1 MHCERTLNNL
11 PHLVV
16 EENSKITDV
25 VSDGMSRRAILEHLR
40 TCQDCQ
46 REYEA
51 LWNTAS
57 MLESVDE
64 PAVPPELVGNIQ
76 QRIRERHQQKQL
88 AVFANPLAWCLN
100 RLKLNLSPRLVN
112 ATTLLFFLIASG
124 FMMKLA
130 FFTNPPEPESGLIAM
145 KKNMIQNI
153 KISASP
159 WAGLKDVQISPE
171 EGRMAQQ
178 SAIAPKNAYNDF
190 FSPTSIG
197 TRAWHADY
205 ADANRQIGQT
215 SGAGYSRGAASE
227 KLTVFW
233 NQIKTDL

>member
-1 MHCERTLNNL
+1 MNCEQTLNNL

-25 VSDGMSRRAILEHLR
+25 VSDGVSRRAILEHLR

-64 PAVPPELVGNIQ
+64 PAVPPELANNIQ
-76 QRIRERHQQKQL
+76 QCIREHHQQQQL
-88 AVFANPLAWCLN
+88 AFFANPLAWCLD
-100 RLKLNLSPRLVN
+100 RLKLDLSPRLVN

-124 FMMKLA
+124 FIMKLA
-130 FFTNPPEPESGLIAM
+130 FFTNPPEPESGFIAM
-145 KKNMIQNI
+145 KKNMLQNI
-153 KISASP
+153 KISTSP
-159 WAGLKDVQISPE
+159 WAGLKDVETPTE
-171 EGRMAQQ
+171 DGRMSKQPAT
-178 SAIAPKNAYNDF
+178 APKNAYNHF

-197 TRAWHADY
+197 SRVWHADY

-215 SGAGYSRGAASE
+215 SVVGYSRDTASE

-233 NQIKTDL
+233 NQIKTEL